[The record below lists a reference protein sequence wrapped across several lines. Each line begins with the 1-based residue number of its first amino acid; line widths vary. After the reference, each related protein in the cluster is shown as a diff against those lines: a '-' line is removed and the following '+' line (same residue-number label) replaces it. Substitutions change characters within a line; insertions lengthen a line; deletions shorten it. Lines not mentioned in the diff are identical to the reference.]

1 MKREPLL
8 PVKTRRV
15 FHNKEKETPNLSGLM
30 HVNAIPQKQS
40 LRSKSHPLRS
50 VAQTEE
56 NISGNKN
63 VKYVNQKQEQFHRL
77 NRQTKIQDNAKW
89 SELLNKQTE
98 KDDDQNYLQRIIH
111 TNKAIDKANS
121 ELQNINSRKDSR
133 KSQMIAKKVEPRIE
147 SQGVKAKVNKSTE
160 VDKNHKCAKSF
171 HSNTMDILT
180 KKFDKQLNIDLHKE
194 QEKQRRLNKV
204 RSKKIDQTISIMNEK
219 LNHARGR
226 YFNND
231 YETNHITSIMNK
243 KHKYYSIKDIMQLE
257 KNSVR
262 LSTMEASKLLQ
273 SDLENDLK
281 MLRSSSPILNQ
292 TDEKMD
298 VLYKNI
304 EFLQSDGFQDDFSD
318 VQKNEECVKN
328 KVRCRTPSPTV
339 PCILKSNKSS
349 LKTATSNRPQ
359 LPKSSLKTLNT
370 EIPIYCKSFASDTD
384 SESVREKRMTKSTKK
399 PQEFPPGIMCMSTD
413 TESDQRFETELLESY
428 RKSLLTSPR
437 NFPQSKSTSVSEETD
452 SEHPLEQE
460 VKRSSFL
467 RKQFGLGSGYDITKP
482 ISKGL
487 DFLLS

>member
-8 PVKTRRV
+8 AVKTRRV
-15 FHNKEKETPNLSGLM
+15 FHNIEKETPNLSGLV
-30 HVNAIPQKQS
+30 HVNAIPEKQS
-40 LRSKSHPLRS
+40 LKSKSRPLRS
-50 VAQTEE
+50 VTETE
-56 NISGNKN
+56 NVSGSKN

-77 NRQTKIQDNAKW
+77 HRQTKIQDNAKW

-98 KDDDQNYLQRIIH
+98 KGDDQNYLQRIIH

-121 ELQNINSRKDSR
+121 ELQNINSRMDSR
-133 KSQMIAKKVEPRIE
+133 KNQFIPKRVEPRIE
-147 SQGVKAKVNKSTE
+147 NKGVKTRVNKLSD
-160 VDKNHKCAKSF
+160 VDKSHKCAQAV

-194 QEKQRRLNKV
+194 QEKQRRLNKA
-204 RSKKIDQTISIMNEK
+204 RSKKLDQTISIMNEK

-231 YETNHITSIMNK
+231 YETNHITSIINK

-257 KNSVR
+257 KNNVQ

-281 MLRSSSPILNQ
+281 RLRSSSPILNQ

-298 VLYKNI
+298 VIYKNI
-304 EFLQSDGFQDDFSD
+304 EFLQSDAFQDDFSD
-318 VQKNEECVKN
+318 IQKYEECAKN
-328 KVRCRTPSPTV
+328 KVRSRTPSPTV
-339 PCILKSNKSS
+339 PCILKPNKSS
-349 LKTATSNRPQ
+349 LKTATNNRIQ
-359 LPKSSLKTLNT
+359 LPKPCLKTLNT
-370 EIPIYCKSFASDTD
+370 EILTNIKSFAADTD
-384 SESVREKRMTKSTKK
+384 SENVREKRMTKPTRK
-399 PQEFPPGIMCMSTD
+399 PQDFLPEVMSMSTD
-413 TESDQRFETELLESY
+413 TESDQRFENELLESC
-428 RKSLLTSPR
+428 RKSLLTSPKS
-437 NFPQSKSTSVSEETD
+437 FPQSKSTSMSEETD
-452 SEHPLEQE
+452 SEHRLEQE

-467 RKQFGLGSGYDITKP
+467 RKEFGLGSGYDITKP